1 MKENEALSAKAHK
14 KPTHPWKVRVW
25 ISKNNDK
32 KAWINFEKSLTN
44 NTPGKEH
51 SKWDVACL
59 QQERI
64 LTWWVKKG
72 YPSKIILC
80 FMHFGNYS
88 KNWVENL
95 SSFLIFFI
103 ICDNIFRVLY
113 LQIGWFL
120 SCFCLTCN
128 DALYKKV
135 ACQKLTSI

>member
-51 SKWDVACL
+51 SKWDVACS
-59 QQERI
+59 QQEKI
-64 LTWWVKKG
+64 LTWWAKKG

-95 SSFLIFFI
+95 SSFIIFSIIILFVITSLDFSTNCNWLIFF
-103 ICDNIFRVLY
+103 
-113 LQIGWFL
+113 
-120 SCFCLTCN
+120 
-128 DALYKKV
+128 
-135 ACQKLTSI
+135 KLLLDL

>member
-1 MKENEALSAKAHK
+1 MKENEALSANAHK

-59 QQERI
+59 QQERRI

-103 ICDNIFRVLY
+103 ICDNIFRVFFKLADFY
-113 LQIGWFL
+113 HAFAWLVMMHY
-120 SCFCLTCN
+120 T
-128 DALYKKV
+128 KK
-135 ACQKLTSI
+135 